1 MKQPKDYIIFPLDVP
16 SVRKAKEYVK
26 MLSDSVGMFKVGLE
40 LFVRSGPEIIDFIHD
55 SGTAGIF
62 LDLKLHDIPA
72 TVSRAMEGIADLG
85 VEFATV
91 HCSESNKMLE
101 AAVEGSKGKVGILGV
116 TVLTSVSGEDI
127 NTAGFKE
134 EFYSDI
140 SKLVLQRA
148 LNAKKAGCTG
158 VVCSGLEVEMI
169 KVKMGKGF
177 VAVTPGIRPLWE
189 GMKKDD
195 QQRITTPAGAIQ
207 NGSDYLVIGRPIRDA
222 KDPREAAIRIADEIE
237 AVL

>member
-1 MKQPKDYIIFPLDVP
+1 LKTAKDYIIFPLDVS

-26 MLSDSVGMFKVGLE
+26 MLSDSVGMFKIGLE
-40 LFVRSGPEIIDFIHD
+40 LFIRSGPEMIEVIHD
-55 SGTAGIF
+55 SGTAGVF
-62 LDLKLHDIPA
+62 LDLKLHDIPE
-72 TVSRAMEGIADLG
+72 TVSRAMQGVADLG

-101 AAVEGSKGKVGILGV
+101 AAVEGSRGKVAILGV
-116 TVLTSVSGEDI
+116 TVLTSVSGEDVFS
-127 NTAGFKE
+127 AGFKE

-158 VVCSGLEVEMI
+158 VICSGLEVEMI
-169 KVKMGKGF
+169 KAKIGKDF

-207 NGSDYLVIGRPIRDA
+207 KGSDYLVIGRPIRDA
-222 KDPREAAIRIADEIE
+222 KDPRIAAIRIADEIE